1 MNKTMSI
8 KLDED
13 LFENVKKISSIF
25 NMTSSEFI
33 RNAIKKELEEKNNAF
48 ILKLSDVP
56 LCDDDEEKELVNIL
70 NTLTEE
76 DLKVAKKE
84 IVKL

>member
-1 MNKTMSI
+1 MNKTMTI
-8 KLDED
+8 KVDEN
-13 LFENVKKISSIF
+13 LFENIKKISSIF

-56 LCDDDEEKELVNIL
+56 LCDENEEKELINIL
-70 NTLTEE
+70 NSLKEE

-84 IVKL
+84 IIKL

>member
-1 MNKTMSI
+1 MSI
-8 KLDED
+8 KLDEN

-84 IVKL
+84 IIKL

>member
-76 DLKVAKKE
+76 DLKIAKKE
-84 IVKL
+84 IIKL

>member
-8 KLDED
+8 KLDEN

-33 RNAIKKELEEKNNAF
+33 RNAIKKELEEKINAF

>member
-33 RNAIKKELEEKNNAF
+33 RNAIKKELEEKNNVF
-48 ILKLSDVP
+48 ILKLSDVL
-56 LCDDDEEKELVNIL
+56 LCNDDEEKELVNIL

>member
-1 MNKTMSI
+1 MNKMMSI

-13 LFENVKKISSIF
+13 LFENIKKISSIF

>member
-84 IVKL
+84 IIKL

>member
-8 KLDED
+8 KLDEN

-56 LCDDDEEKELVNIL
+56 LCDDEEEKELVNIL

>member
-1 MNKTMSI
+1 MSI

>member
-8 KLDED
+8 KLDEN

-76 DLKVAKKE
+76 DLKIAKKE
-84 IVKL
+84 IIKL

>member
-8 KLDED
+8 QLDEN

>member
-8 KLDED
+8 KLDEN

-76 DLKVAKKE
+76 DIKVAKKE

>member
-13 LFENVKKISSIF
+13 LFENVKKI
-25 NMTSSEFI
+25 
-33 RNAIKKELEEKNNAF
+33 ELEEKNNAF

-76 DLKVAKKE
+76 DLKIAKKE
-84 IVKL
+84 IIKL

>member
-8 KLDED
+8 KLDEN
-13 LFENVKKISSIF
+13 LFENVKKISSFF

-48 ILKLSDVP
+48 ILKLSNVP

>member
-8 KLDED
+8 KLDEN

-33 RNAIKKELEEKNNAF
+33 RSAIKKELEEKNNAF

>member
-1 MNKTMSI
+1 M
-8 KLDED
+8 DEN

-56 LCDDDEEKELVNIL
+56 LCDDEEEKELVNIL

>member
-8 KLDED
+8 KLDEN

-84 IVKL
+84 IIKL

>member
-1 MNKTMSI
+1 MSI
-8 KLDED
+8 KLDEN

>member
-8 KLDED
+8 KLDEN

-33 RNAIKKELEEKNNAF
+33 RNAIKKELEEKKNAF

>member
-8 KLDED
+8 KLDEN

-56 LCDDDEEKELVNIL
+56 LCDDDDEKELVNIL

>member
-8 KLDED
+8 KLDEN

-48 ILKLSDVP
+48 ILKLSHVP

-76 DLKVAKKE
+76 DLKIAKKE
-84 IVKL
+84 IIKL

>member
-8 KLDED
+8 KLDEN

>member
-8 KLDED
+8 KLDEN

-33 RNAIKKELEEKNNAF
+33 RNAIKK
-48 ILKLSDVP
+48 
-56 LCDDDEEKELVNIL
+56 
-70 NTLTEE
+70 
-76 DLKVAKKE
+76 
-84 IVKL
+84 